1 MADPPVA
8 LQYASPRPPEMLA
21 VLNGPLVGDDSEV
34 VSNTEPFLERELI
47 SADAKAYATICS
59 CRGSRGRRVVA
70 ALLGSHPRP
79 A

>member
-1 MADPPVA
+1 MADPTVA

-47 SADAKAYATICS
+47 SAEAKALCDD
-59 CRGSRGRRVVA
+59 
-70 ALLGSHPRP
+70 L
-79 A
+79 